1 LGIKVE
7 KLTKILIVVV
17 IVLVAGLSLC
27 MGLLLGNYLNQPNI
41 DNNTTTNQTASI
53 NQTDTTSTTTQQQST
68 NESNDQ
74 ESTGISEGQAVQIAL
89 AAVGPINEDYYT
101 IDTFSTGIPYKWH
114 IDFYS
119 KKTKQHIIGV
129 SINAVTG
136 EVRAIYKL

>member
-1 LGIKVE
+1 ME

-74 ESTGISEGQAVQIAL
+74 ESTGITEGQAVQIAL
-89 AAVGPINEDYYT
+89 ATVGPINQDYYT

-114 IDFYS
+114 IDFYN
-119 KKTKQHIIGV
+119 KKTKKHIVGV
-129 SINAVTG
+129 CINAING
-136 EVRAIYKL
+136 EVLNIYHW